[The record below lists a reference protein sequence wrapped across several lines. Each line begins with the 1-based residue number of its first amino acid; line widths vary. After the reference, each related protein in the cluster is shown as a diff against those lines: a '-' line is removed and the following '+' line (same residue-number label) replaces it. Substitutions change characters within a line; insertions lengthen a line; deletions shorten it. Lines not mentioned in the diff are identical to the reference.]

1 MSEIRKIITPLEG
14 FQYSVNIA
22 YDIYDEKKI
31 KSYIPSNSSLQILED
46 ILASTENKSSDR
58 ARILTG
64 AYGKGKSHLIL
75 YILALLAGQ
84 DSSLFT
90 TAINKAKV
98 TNINL
103 AKNIQ
108 SYLDSDK
115 KLLPVIVNA
124 NSIDIRTTLL
134 QSLSLALSNAGL
146 TGIMPTTFF
155 DVAIDKI
162 LSWQSDFKET
172 YLQFERKVG
181 ESGDAFIEQ
190 LRNYNQGH
198 YDLFVKIY
206 PTLTSGSEFNPLA
219 GSDVIAVYDSVVHA
233 IKERGYNGI
242 FVVYDEFGKFLEGSV
257 DKSSAMDI
265 KIIQDFA
272 EKCNRSGAN
281 QLHILLISHKGI
293 DNYIGKLSKIKVDAW
308 KAVSNR
314 FKSIAVDNSE
324 DELFDI
330 VSTVLARDEQAF
342 KNYVKQHSEQF
353 NRLNLIV
360 QKEQTFNGLNK
371 SGDFALKCYPL
382 HPYSLLI
389 LPKVSELVAQ
399 NERTIFTFLSST
411 EKFSVPHFL
420 RVCQEDFPIIEPDYI
435 YDYFEPLF
443 KGEPYGSV
451 IKKQWQIATAALSK
465 LKEFDNALAEKIV
478 KTIALIYC
486 INDYELIPPS
496 WDIICDIYNIN
507 YSLAEIESAK
517 QLLKS
522 NHLLIELLYKP
533 YVRITAG
540 SGHNVLE
547 MIQDEKYHI
556 EKSLNTKDIL
566 NEIVNIKYIYPVQYN
581 DENEIVRYYE
591 FRFVSDSDIEHI
603 AKTGM
608 ELDTDSDGI
617 VYAICANTESE
628 LQKAS
633 AAVSNIYNQRAVF
646 ILPKTPFDSK
656 SLALEYQ
663 AVRNLIDRYLG
674 REIELVDELSYILED
689 RYDVINS
696 FIENTYFRFDKR
708 QSLVYY
714 EAANQVIVRKSQLPQ
729 LLSKITAKIYNRTPK
744 IVNELINKNELSGT
758 IKNARNKIL
767 TALLS
772 GEVKRDLGFQGN
784 GPELNIMRSTLI
796 IPGVLINTEDP
807 RLEYECNDIRVRE
820 VLQEIKK
827 FVLQSSH
834 DESCNLSILYDKLIK
849 SEFGYGLKRGII
861 PIYIAVVFTQFKDNL
876 IIKRKDREYAPNVTL
891 FSDIDSSPKDF
902 KIILESWDE
911 DKDTYIAGLESIF
924 SHNINPADRANGV
937 FTYIVK
943 AMRRWY
949 LQLTKFEVT
958 TKNVCDDNGNVSA
971 LDLGTL
977 KFRNSLSNPEINAHE
992 FLFSQLPKFYETKT
1006 LSETIKCVRES
1017 YLKINNTYKNLHS
1030 KFVKDIK
1037 LLFGALEGESLT
1049 SVIANF
1055 YDDLKVETKEHL
1067 FSGKIGMF
1075 LDIAKHPNND
1085 ESKLVESIA
1094 RALFNLRMSDFNDE
1108 IMNSYIAG
1116 VKAAKEDVLAYDAN
1130 ADLAA
1135 SIGGSYKIIFN
1146 DEQGNPVTRQ
1156 FDATEDT
1163 KEGQFLY
1170 NEITDAIDG
1179 YGEAIS
1185 SEEKRQI
1192 LFKILKELI

>member
-90 TAINKAKV
+90 TAINKAKT
-98 TNINL
+98 TNLNL
-103 AKNIQ
+103 AKNIE
-108 SYLDSDK
+108 SYLKSNK

-134 QSLSLALSNAGL
+134 QSLSLALSNAEL
-146 TGIMPTTFF
+146 TDIMPTTFF

-342 KNYVKQHSEQF
+342 KNYVKQHSDQF

-360 QKEQTFNGLNK
+360 QKEQAFNGLNK

-420 RVCQEDFPIIEPDYI
+420 RVCQEDFTIIEPDYI

-547 MIQDEKYHI
+547 MIQEEKYHI
-556 EKSLNTKDIL
+556 EKSLNTKAIL
-566 NEIVNIKYIYPVQYN
+566 NDLSNIKYIYPVQYN

-591 FRFVSDSDIEHI
+591 FRFVSAFDLGSI
-603 AKTGM
+603 ARTGM
-608 ELDTDSDGI
+608 ALDTDSDGV
-617 VYAICANTESE
+617 VYAICANTEQE
-628 LQKAS
+628 LQRAS
-633 AAVSNIYNQRAVF
+633 EEVAKIYNQRAVF
-646 ILPKTPFDSK
+646 ILPKEPFDSK
-656 SLALEYQ
+656 GVVLEYQ
-663 AVRNLIDRYLG
+663 AVHNLIDRYIG
-674 REIELVDELSYILED
+674 KEIELVDELSYILED

-708 QSLVYY
+708 QSVVYY
-714 EAANQVIVRKSQLPQ
+714 EANNQIIVRKSQLPQ

-772 GEVKRDLGFQGN
+772 GEIKRDLGFQGN

-796 IPGVLINTEDP
+796 IPGILINTEEP
-807 RLEYECNDIRVRE
+807 RLEYECENIRVRE

-827 FVLQSSH
+827 FILQSAH
-834 DESCNLSILYDKLIK
+834 DDSSNFSILYDQLIK
-849 SEFGYGLKRGII
+849 PEYGYGLKRGII
-861 PIYIAVVFTQFKDNL
+861 PIYIAVVFTQFKDHL
-876 IIKRKDREYAPNVTL
+876 VIKRKDREYAPTVAL

-902 KIILESWDE
+902 RIILEAWDE

-924 SHNINPADRANGV
+924 SQNINSADRANGV

-958 TKNVCDDNGNVSA
+958 TKNVCYDNGDIDA
-971 LDLGTL
+971 LDLSTL

-992 FLFSQLPKFYETKT
+992 FLFNQLPKFYGVKT
-1006 LSETIKCVRES
+1006 LAETIKCVRES
-1017 YLKINNTYKNLHS
+1017 YVKINNTYLHF
-1030 KFVKDIK
+1030 KFIKVIK

-1055 YDDLKVETKEHL
+1055 YDDLKAETKEHL

-1108 IMNSYIAG
+1108 IMNCFIDG
-1116 VKAAKEDVLAYDAN
+1116 VKAVKEDILAYDNNAN
-1130 ADLAA
+1130 VNATV
-1135 SIGGSYKIIFN
+1135 GGSYKIIFN
-1146 DEQGNPVTRQ
+1146 DEHGNPVTRQ

-1170 NEITDAIDG
+1170 NEITDAIEG